1 MDIITPRRL
10 ALLALVFISTLPL
23 LAAAQESGDVQLPE
37 QSDVRIIVDISGSMK
52 ETDPQ
57 NLRQP
62 AVRLLARLLPEG
74 ATAGVW
80 TFGQYVN
87 MLVPHREVTDQWR
100 DMAIERSEEINSVA
114 LRTNLGEAIE
124 VASDGYYTDGDLSRT
139 HFILLTDGKVDISE
153 NPDANAAEE
162 QRILDEVVPG
172 LVARGAT
179 FHPVALSEA
188 ADTEFLRA
196 LATQSGGRYQIA
208 ENADALNLAFL
219 EALNTAVPQ
228 EQIPIEGNGFTVDD
242 GVSEFTALIFWGEAE
257 TSATRELEL
266 VRPDGETATL
276 ANSPEN
282 VRWAREAGYDLIT
295 VNEPRAGEW
304 RINGE
309 LGEGSR
315 VTVVSDL
322 RMVVN
327 PLPTSFSAQKP
338 LAIRIAFFEEQEKI
352 TNPDFLGV
360 LDVELTITSEDG
372 RSGTK
377 VLSGEQPPEDGTYE
391 DTVSSL
397 PAPGLYRIDVVA
409 DGQTFSRKFSATV
422 GFTVPEGAE
431 SSESVEPVEP
441 VEPVAAPVEE
451 PEPEVQGQEPAAEAP
466 EPEIAAPIDVSQV
479 EEPSEP
485 VAEEPAPQSEPQP
498 QPQTPQP
505 DEDASALPLPL
516 WVIGAAAG
524 GLVLIGGLVWMGLRQ
539 RRKRQ
544 DEQAAAAAERETLE
558 DLEEASEPAPEPEPE
573 PEEIPEVTEEAA
585 FDDMSEIEAV
595 IDDHEAAL
603 KDDAEPEPEN
613 EPEIPIADTL
623 ADDQPADTDEEIPE
637 LDDVADPSDA
647 DAPEEEDD
655 EEFGLEDFDLSEFDD
670 LPDFDEDESALPDSD
685 PKKKPDDKDQK
696 K

>member
-1 MDIITPRRL
+1 MSRL
-10 ALLALVFISTLPL
+10 IGLLALIFAVCLST
-23 LAAAQESGDVQLPE
+23 LAAAQETGDVQLPVKP
-37 QSDVRIIVDISGSMK
+37 DVRIIVDISGSMK
-52 ETDPQ
+52 ESDPE

-87 MLVPHREVTDQWR
+87 MLVPHREVTGQWR
-100 DMAIERSEEINSVA
+100 ETAIERSEQINSVA

-139 HFILLTDGKVDISE
+139 HFILLTDGKVDISKD
-153 NPDANAAEE
+153 PVANAAEE
-162 QRILDEVVPG
+162 QRILEKVVPE
-172 LVARGAT
+172 LVAKGAT
-179 FHPVALSEA
+179 FYPVALSEA
-188 ADTEFLRA
+188 GDTEFLRA
-196 LATQSGGRYQIA
+196 LAKMSGGRYQVA
-208 ENADALNLAFL
+208 ETADELNLAFL
-219 EALNTAVPQ
+219 EALNTAAPQ

-242 GVSEFTALIFWGEAE
+242 GVREFTALIFWGEAE

-266 VRPDGETATL
+266 IRPDEKVVNL
-276 ANSPEN
+276 ADSPDN
-282 VRWAREAGYDLIT
+282 VRWVREAGYDLIT
-295 VNEPRAGEW
+295 VDEPIAGEW

-309 LGEGSR
+309 LGKGSR

-327 PLPTSFSAQKP
+327 PLPASFFAQKP
-338 LAIRIAFFEEQEKI
+338 LDIRIGFFEEQEKI

-377 VLSGEQPPEDGTYE
+377 ILSEGQPPEDGVYR
-391 DTVSSL
+391 DTVNRL
-397 PAPGLYRIDVVA
+397 PAPGLYQIAIIA

-422 GFTVPEGAE
+422 GFTVPEGAQ
-431 SSESVEPVEP
+431 SAEPA
-441 VEPVAAPVEE
+441 EPVAATVDEPKPGAQEPEPAAEE
-451 PEPEVQGQEPAAEAP
+451 PEPVAEEPEPA
-466 EPEIAAPIDVSQV
+466 ISSPIDVSQV
-479 EEPSEP
+479 EEPAGP
-485 VAEEPAPQSEPQP
+485 AAAEAPPQSEPQP
-498 QPQTPQP
+498 EPQQQQS
-505 DEDASALPLPL
+505 DEDAGSLPVPL
-516 WVIGAAAG
+516 WVMGATAG
-524 GLVLIGGLVWMGLRQ
+524 GLVLIGGLVWVVLRQ

-558 DLEEASEPAPEPEPE
+558 DLEEASEPEPEAEPE
-573 PEEIPEVTEEAA
+573 PEEIPEVTEV
-585 FDDMSEIEAV
+585 D
-595 IDDHEAAL
+595 
-603 KDDAEPEPEN
+603 PEP

-623 ADDQPADTDEEIPE
+623 ADDELTDADEEIPE
-637 LDDVADPSDA
+637 LEDVADPSDA

-670 LPDFDEDESALPDSD
+670 LPDFDEDESGLPDND
-685 PKKKPDDKDQK
+685 PKKQADEKDPK

>member
-1 MDIITPRRL
+1 MSRL
-10 ALLALVFISTLPL
+10 IGLLALIFAVCLST
-23 LAAAQESGDVQLPE
+23 LAAAQETGDVQLPVKP
-37 QSDVRIIVDISGSMK
+37 DVRIIVDISGSMK
-52 ETDPQ
+52 ESDPE

-87 MLVPHREVTDQWR
+87 MLVPHREVTGQWR
-100 DMAIERSEEINSVA
+100 ETAIERSEQINSVA

-139 HFILLTDGKVDISE
+139 HFILLTDGKVDISKD
-153 NPDANAAEE
+153 PVANAAEE
-162 QRILDEVVPG
+162 QRILEKVVPE
-172 LVARGAT
+172 LVAKGAT
-179 FHPVALSEA
+179 FYPVALSEA
-188 ADTEFLRA
+188 GDTEFLRA
-196 LATQSGGRYQIA
+196 LAKMSGGRYQVA
-208 ENADALNLAFL
+208 ETADELNLAFL
-219 EALNTAVPQ
+219 EALNTAAPQ

-242 GVSEFTALIFWGEAE
+242 GVREFTALIFWGEAE

-266 VRPDGETATL
+266 IRPDEKVVNL
-276 ANSPEN
+276 ADSPDN
-282 VRWAREAGYDLIT
+282 VRWVREAGYDLIT
-295 VNEPRAGEW
+295 VDEPIAGEW

-309 LGEGSR
+309 LGKGSR

-327 PLPTSFSAQKP
+327 PLPASFFAQKP
-338 LAIRIAFFEEQEKI
+338 LDIRIGFFEEQEKI

-377 VLSGEQPPEDGTYE
+377 ILSEGQPPEDGVYR
-391 DTVSSL
+391 DTVNRL
-397 PAPGLYRIDVVA
+397 PAPGLYQIAIIA

-422 GFTVPEGAE
+422 GFTVPEGAQ
-431 SSESVEPVEP
+431 SAEPA
-441 VEPVAAPVEE
+441 EPVAATVDEPKPGAQEPEPAAEE
-451 PEPEVQGQEPAAEAP
+451 PEPVAEEPEPA
-466 EPEIAAPIDVSQV
+466 ISSPIDVSQV
-479 EEPSEP
+479 EEPAGP
-485 VAEEPAPQSEPQP
+485 AAAEAPPQSEPQP
-498 QPQTPQP
+498 EPQQQQS
-505 DEDASALPLPL
+505 DEDAGSLPVPL
-516 WVIGAAAG
+516 WVMGATAG
-524 GLVLIGGLVWMGLRQ
+524 GLVLIGGLVWVVLRQ

-558 DLEEASEPAPEPEPE
+558 DLEEASEPEPEAEPE
-573 PEEIPEVTEEAA
+573 PEEIPEVTEV
-585 FDDMSEIEAV
+585 D
-595 IDDHEAAL
+595 
-603 KDDAEPEPEN
+603 PEP

-623 ADDQPADTDEEIPE
+623 ADDELTDADEEIPE
-637 LDDVADPSDA
+637 LEDVADPSDA

-670 LPDFDEDESALPDSD
+670 LPDFDEDESGLPDND
-685 PKKKPDDKDQK
+685 PKKKADEKDPK

>member
-1 MDIITPRRL
+1 MTLRWL
-10 ALLALVFISTLPL
+10 ALFVLVFISALPL
-23 LAAAQESGDVQLPE
+23 MAAAQETADVQLPE

-62 AVRLLARLLPEG
+62 AVRLLARILPEG
-74 ATAGVW
+74 ASAGVW

-87 MLVPHREVTDQWR
+87 MLVPHREVSDQWR
-100 DMAIERSEEINSVA
+100 EMAIERSEDINSVA

-153 NPDANAAEE
+153 DPEANAAEE
-162 QRILDEVVPG
+162 QRILEEVVPG
-172 LVARGAT
+172 LVEKGAT

-208 ENADALNLAFL
+208 RSADALNLAFL

-228 EQIPIEGNGFTVDD
+228 EQIPLEGNGFTVDD
-242 GVSEFTALIFWGEAE
+242 GVREFTALIFWGETE

-276 ANSPEN
+276 ASAPEN

-295 VNEPRAGEW
+295 VNEPMAGDW

-322 RMVVN
+322 RMVVS
-327 PLPTSFSAQKP
+327 PLPTSFSAEKP

-377 VLSGEQPPEDGTYE
+377 VLSGDQPPEDGTYE

-422 GFTVPEGAE
+422 GFTVTEGAE
-431 SSESVEPVEP
+431 SAAPTEPVTAPAEEP
-441 VEPVAAPVEE
+441 KPEPQPPEPAAEE
-451 PEPEVQGQEPAAEAP
+451 PEPA
-466 EPEIAAPIDVSQV
+466 ISSPIDVSQV
-479 EEPSEP
+479 EAPSGP
-485 VAEEPAPQSEPQP
+485 VAGEAPPKTEPQP
-498 QPQTPQP
+498 KPQPQQP
-505 DEDASALPLPL
+505 EEATGSLPVPL
-516 WVIGAAAG
+516 WMMGAGAG
-524 GLVLIGGLVWMGLRQ
+524 GLVLIGGLVWVALRQ
-539 RRKRQ
+539 RSKRQ
-544 DEQAAAAAERETLE
+544 DEQAEAAAERETLE
-558 DLEEASEPAPEPEPE
+558 DLEEASEPEPEPE
-573 PEEIPEVTEEAA
+573 PEVEPEPEDIPEVTEV
-585 FDDMSEIEAV
+585 DSE
-595 IDDHEAAL
+595 
-603 KDDAEPEPEN
+603 P

-623 ADDQPADTDEEIPE
+623 ADDEPAEPDEEIPE
-637 LDDVADPSDA
+637 LEDVADPSDA
-647 DAPEEEDD
+647 DTPEEEDV

-670 LPDFDEDESALPDSD
+670 LPDFDENESALPDND
-685 PKKKPDDKDQK
+685 PKKKPDENDQK